1 MDFLRGMEKTPFIA
15 QDDGLFCIPERG
27 TIKGQRDAGINLLA
41 FTDPFDGTK
50 PLSWK
55 QLGGFVRLRKKIPAI
70 LRVNTCVSR
79 GLAGRILLINMHN
92 SRHRSRR
99 YSLLHSRNYIRRP
112 IRQAKL

>member
-50 PLSWK
+50 PLGRK
-55 QLGGFVRLRKKIPAI
+55 RLRGFVRLSKKTAI
-70 LRVNTCVSR
+70 LRV
-79 GLAGRILLINMHN
+79 
-92 SRHRSRR
+92 
-99 YSLLHSRNYIRRP
+99 
-112 IRQAKL
+112 QKLVGELPALTTTTETFFFRFG

>member
-55 QLGGFVRLRKKIPAI
+55 QLGGFVRLRKNTRHLARKH
-70 LRVNTCVSR
+70 LRVQRPGGFHCH
-79 GLAGRILLINMHN
+79 ILYTPT
-92 SRHRSRR
+92 RR
-99 YSLLHSRNYIRRP
+99 L
-112 IRQAKL
+112 